1 MKNISATFLKTERLY
16 HLVVIRKI
24 NGKTRT
30 TRLTTYPMTHR
41 ECMNMKRAQSDATI
55 NSCMVFEAV
64 L

>member
-1 MKNISATFLKTERLY
+1 MAADNLKTERLY
-16 HLVVIRKI
+16 HLVVIRKV

-41 ECMNMKRAQSDATI
+41 ECVNMKRAQSDATI
-55 NSCMVFEAV
+55 NSCTVVEAV